1 MRLLH
6 QFLMKTGLLIIF
18 QIAKEICCILE
29 DLPLPSYFL
38 QNIICTSWQS
48 HHGNNCQIGTFK
60 FLHCMNSLPMKSFC
74 SQNNLIVKWFMGW
87 DYNKCSEW
95 NKDLLMLCKPEVHSD
110 AQNKCWDKFWL
121 MNSRSWQRCR
131 SCQAA
136 WTETMRGRNSNG
148 NSKLPLIQLNL

>member
-1 MRLLH
+1 
-6 QFLMKTGLLIIF
+6 MKTGLLIIF

-29 DLPLPSYFL
+29 DLPLSSYFL

-48 HHGNNCQIGTFK
+48 HHRNNCQIETFK
-60 FLHCMNSLPMKSFC
+60 FSIAWRVCRWRESFC

-136 WTETMRGRNSNG
+136 WPQTMRGRNSKG
-148 NSKLPLIQLNL
+148 MSKLTLIQLILSG